1 MEAVNSIKLER
12 DVRNVLDMQDNAEV
26 LEEPSWCCEMLSCL
40 LQDPSTQDVVF
51 VTSDGGSVSGH
62 KAILTASSPVFR
74 AMFNDN
80 VHTSGE
86 MEISLPSV
94 DAETFS
100 SLVSYI
106 YTGKVVVNS
115 ATCLDMLGTAMHFK
129 ITSLVT
135 KLVKFTTVSL
145 DSSNVISVAIFACAK
160 NCCQLLDNCLKYMCA
175 NASEVVHHSGF
186 IKLPHEVVLAFCKSS
201 DLNVSEIDLFLAVNE
216 WQQYNQKVAK
226 AIIKNIFREIRYPL
240 ISNTDLVR
248 KVAPTDMA
256 DPSLYTAALEYHI
269 DASLYRGPLSQLV
282 TRKCHKVTSLNSS
295 KIEPAAVLQSTRGYS
310 VLPSNLVDAEN
321 KSSIK
326 KLYLVVKSVSSVSS
340 DTTDLDSS
348 VSHSKADGEPAPND
362 SETRSVATSK
372 LDKVVE
378 AIYSQIDDG
387 MVPSDITSP
396 DTIICVLSDDHFDST
411 IQPTTQRTHC
421 IVATTSAPRRKK
433 RRRRCNNCEGC
444 KADKCGVCVC
454 CTQPRRKTPCIKRI
468 CSNLQ

>member
-1 MEAVNSIKLER
+1 MASSHTEAVSSSGTER
-12 DVRNVLDMQDNAEV
+12 DVAVVPDTQDNAEDSAEEV
-26 LEEPSWCCEMLSCL
+26 LDEPNWCCEVLSSL

-115 ATCLDMLGTAMHFK
+115 ATCLDMLGAAMHFK
-129 ITSLVT
+129 IISLVT
-135 KLVKFTTVSL
+135 KLIIFTTASL

-201 DLNVSEIDLFLAVNE
+201 DLNVSEIDLFLVVNE
-216 WQQYNQKVAK
+216 WQQRNQKVAK
-226 AIIKNIFREIRYPL
+226 AVIKNIFREIRYPL
-240 ISNTDLVR
+240 ISNSDLVR
-248 KVAPTDMA
+248 KVSPTEIA
-256 DPSLYTAALEYHI
+256 DPSLYTAALEYHVNM
-269 DASLYRGPLSQLV
+269 SNYRGPSSQLV
-282 TRKCHKVTSLNSS
+282 TRKYHKAPSINIDKAESCAVSS
-295 KIEPAAVLQSTRGYS
+295 
-310 VLPSNLVDAEN
+310 SNLVNNEN
-321 KSSIK
+321 RSSTS
-326 KLYLVVKSVSSVSS
+326 KLVKSVSSVPS
-340 DTTDLDSS
+340 DT
-348 VSHSKADGEPAPND
+348 
-362 SETRSVATSK
+362 
-372 LDKVVE
+372 
-378 AIYSQIDDG
+378 
-387 MVPSDITSP
+387 SD
-396 DTIICVLSDDHFDST
+396 
-411 IQPTTQRTHC
+411 
-421 IVATTSAPRRKK
+421 TSAPHSVAATTTAAHKRK
-433 RRRRCNNCEGC
+433 RCGRCEGC
-444 KADKCGVCVC
+444 KAPNCGECTH
-454 CTQPRRKTPCIKRI
+454 CTQPCHKVCKKRT